1 MQIKENMTALLKV
14 SHGMYIGV
22 LVILAVMLFA
32 CLYLAVRGP
41 RIADRIV
48 AVNMMGTMVMVM
60 IAVLSLLLEE
70 GFLID
75 ICLIY
80 AMVSFLAVT
89 IITKVYMGV
98 YAEARQEGGESAPKE
113 NGIKEGLEIGG
124 DCDGSAGMGQ
134 ADCRGAAPAG
144 RPDHFCN

>member
-1 MQIKENMTALLKV
+1 MQVNENMSAPLLAA
-14 SHGMYIGV
+14 HGMYIAV

-32 CLYLAVRGP
+32 CQLHAVRGP

-60 IAVLSLLLEE
+60 IAVLSLLLGE
-70 GFLID
+70 GYLID

-98 YAEARQEGGESAPKE
+98 YAEAKQLKDTVQREEEGME
-113 NGIKEGLEIGG
+113 NGN
-124 DCDGSAGMGQ
+124 SGM
-134 ADCRGAAPAG
+134 D
-144 RPDHFCN
+144 